1 MNFKCRITTLPFG
14 SHCNKRWSVNKN
26 LEGFGANIQDYDLNI
41 WFQDR
46 SVTLECKNKGKQEY
60 IESNTLKC
68 LVNSILNK
76 MKDNHTSIHS
86 CNIYLPEIFRGLYI
100 LFLWFL

>member
-1 MNFKCRITTLPFG
+1 MMNFKCRITTLPFG
-14 SHCNKRWSVNKN
+14 SHCNKRWYVNKN
-26 LEGFGANIQDYDLNI
+26 LEGFGAKIQDYDLDI

-60 IESNTLKC
+60 IVSNTLKHY
-68 LVNSILNK
+68 NF
-76 MKDNHTSIHS
+76 TSIHS
-86 CNIYLPEIFRGLYI
+86 SNIYLPEIFRGLYI

>member
-1 MNFKCRITTLPFG
+1 MVNFMCRITTLPFG

-26 LEGFGANIQDYDLNI
+26 LEGFGAKLQDYDLNI

-60 IESNTLKC
+60 IASNTLKC
-68 LVNSILNK
+68 LVQFNY
-76 MKDNHTSIHS
+76 TSIHS